1 MQGCQSRD
9 REYCSLPGIGLITS
23 ITRSPILDGIL
34 VIERSVTLS
43 HLLKRT
49 LAVAGM
55 GPPNELSSYIE
66 ALDHLKRSAELGQS
80 YRLLLIGAP
89 ARMTK
94 EFAALLA
101 YLGEPSQT
109 QGVLLM
115 VHEKS
120 PELLGFMQS
129 RARTNVVLWSDFSR
143 IPGAIKTLVPPAAG
157 AMPAEPAPA
166 TESGPSEHAVA
177 TRPTARGIRILLVD
191 DSQSV
196 RLAYRQLLE
205 RNGFEVATA
214 GSLREADEMTEH
226 GAFDLVIVD
235 YFLPDGNGDELCRRL
250 SARPGAPALA
260 IITGTYREDI
270 IKRCLDA
277 GAMECVFKN
286 EAKELFLARIS
297 TIARQITM
305 QKSVESERQ
314 RLNGILG
321 SVGDGVYGADG
332 AGVITFINPTGLRL
346 LGRTDESECVG
357 KTAHAIIH
365 YASEDGQ
372 PTQPGDSVLDR
383 AYQQGESLNAY
394 ETVFWKASGDG
405 IPVECTVLPLS
416 IAQQRQGSVVVFR
429 DISERKSAERLRWE
443 LNHDHLTGLANA
455 RHFDHILTQQLNRRR
470 EQGGYAALLYIDI
483 DRYNYI
489 IDTVGSANAEQLLV
503 NVVMAIGKRLR
514 EGDVLARIE
523 GDRFAL
529 LLAGVQLENLF
540 PIADGFRELLHQ
552 SHYTAHGQKRHATA
566 SIGVAVISKD
576 TPSSEYA
583 LEHARMACKNAK
595 QRGRDQ
601 TEIYVGEYD
610 ARIAREIES
619 GWTDR
624 LRLALEQ
631 ERFIFLVQPIVPLA
645 ALPTRESDIVE
656 RQGWRVNGAGTQGLE
671 YLFEV
676 LIRMIGKDGQLISP
690 GVFVPLAERV
700 GMMSK
705 IDLWAVNHLL
715 RYLASIKGLGA
726 PIAFNVNLSNLTLA
740 DPEAL
745 ALIEAAVRDS
755 GVPPRQLVFEITETS
770 ELTSLHTA
778 RKFIS
783 ALKKLGCR
791 FALDDFGTGFSS
803 FTHLRHLPV
812 DIVKIEGSFIE
823 GLAGSELDRK
833 MVASITQL
841 AQSLQMQVVGE
852 HVDSFATLTALRA
865 SGADFAQGNYL
876 GEPRPLKSVEFDKLF
891 PRG

>member
-1 MQGCQSRD
+1 M
-9 REYCSLPGIGLITS
+9 LI
-23 ITRSPILDGIL
+23 
-34 VIERSVTLS
+34 VERSVTLS

-49 LAVAGM
+49 LAAASLGT
-55 GPPNELSSYIE
+55 PNELSSYVE

-89 ARMTK
+89 ARMTE
-94 EFAALLA
+94 EFSTLLD
-101 YLGEPSQT
+101 YLRVTAQSLAI
-109 QGVLLM
+109 LLM
-115 VHEKS
+115 AHEKT
-120 PELLGFMQS
+120 PELLGFLQA
-129 RARTNVVLWSDFSR
+129 RARTNVVLWSDFNR
-143 IPGAIKTLVPPAAG
+143 IPGAIKTLVSPSALVAPINSVPKTPLPDEGGELAAG
-157 AMPAEPAPA
+157 P
-166 TESGPSEHAVA
+166 GVG
-177 TRPTARGIRILLVD
+177 GIRILLVD

-205 RNGFEVATA
+205 SNGFHVETA
-214 GSLREADEMTEH
+214 GTLREADQMAERGTY
-226 GAFDLVIVD
+226 DLVIVD

-260 IITGTYREDI
+260 IITGSYREDI

-286 EAKELFLARIS
+286 EAKELFLARVR
-297 TIARQITM
+297 TLTRQIQM
-305 QKSVESERQ
+305 QKSVEGERQ

-321 SVGDGVYGADG
+321 SVGDGVYGVDNT
-332 AGVITFINPTGLRL
+332 GVITFINPTGLRL
-346 LGRTDESECVG
+346 LGRADESEFVG
-357 KTAHAIIH
+357 KPAHAAIH
-365 YASEDGQ
+365 YAAEDGH
-372 PTQPGDSVLDR
+372 PTRPGEMELDR
-383 AYQQGESLNAY
+383 AYLQGESLSAH
-394 ETVFWKASGDG
+394 ETVFWKASGEG
-405 IPVECTVLPLS
+405 IPVECTVLPLA
-416 IAQQRQGSVVVFR
+416 IAQRREGSVIVFR
-429 DISERKSAERLRWE
+429 DISDRKSAERLRWE
-443 LNHDHLTGLANA
+443 LNHDRLTGLANA
-455 RHFDHILTQQLNRRR
+455 RHFNQILTQQLNRRR
-470 EQGGYAALLYIDI
+470 DQGGYAALLYIDI
-483 DRYNYI
+483 DRYNYV
-489 IDTVGSANAEQLLV
+489 IDTVGSAGAEQLLV
-503 NVVMAIGKRLR
+503 DVAAAIGKRLR

-552 SHYTAHGQKRHATA
+552 SQYVAHGQKRHATA

-583 LEHARMACKNAK
+583 LEHARLACKNAK

-619 GWTDR
+619 GWTER

-645 ALPTRESDIVE
+645 ALPMHESDIVE

-726 PIAFNVNLSNLTLA
+726 PIAFNVNLSNLTLV

-745 ALIEAAVRDS
+745 ALIEAAVHDS

-783 ALKKLGCR
+783 SLKKLGCR

-823 GLAGSELDRK
+823 GLSGSDLDRK

-841 AQSLQMQVVGE
+841 AQSLHLQVVGE
-852 HVDSFATLTALRA
+852 HVDSFATLTALRE
-865 SGADFAQGNYL
+865 SGADYAQGNYL
-876 GEPRPLKSVEFDKLF
+876 GEPRPLRSVEFDKLF
-891 PRG
+891 PHN

>member
-1 MQGCQSRD
+1 M
-9 REYCSLPGIGLITS
+9 
-23 ITRSPILDGIL
+23 DGIL
-34 VIERSVTLS
+34 VVERSVTLS

-49 LAVAGM
+49 LAAG
-55 GPPNELSSYIE
+55 GLSVPNELSSYVE
-66 ALDHLKRSAELGQS
+66 ALDHLKRSAELGHS
-80 YRLLLIGAP
+80 YGLLLIGAP
-89 ARMTK
+89 ARMTQ
-94 EFAALLA
+94 EFSALLEHLRSDA
-101 YLGEPSQT
+101 QT
-109 QGVLLM
+109 VAVLLM
-115 VHEKS
+115 AHEKS
-120 PELLGFMQS
+120 PELLGFMHA
-129 RARTNVVLWSDFSR
+129 RAHTNVVLWSDFNR
-143 IPGAIKTLVPPAAG
+143 IPGAIKTLAPEAATAAVTVAAPAATH
-157 AMPAEPAPA
+157 AHADSAPA
-166 TESGPSEHAVA
+166 ASTNDNA
-177 TRPTARGIRILLVD
+177 IRILLVD

-205 RNGFEVATA
+205 RNGFNVATA

-226 GAFDLVIVD
+226 GNYDLVIVD

-250 SARPGAPALA
+250 SARPGAPALV

-286 EAKELFLARIS
+286 EAKELFLARVR
-297 TIARQITM
+297 TLTRQIQA
-305 QKSVESERQ
+305 QKSIEGERQ

-321 SVGDGVYGADG
+321 AVGDGVYGVDN
-332 AGVITFINPTGLRL
+332 AGIITFINPTGLRL
-346 LGRTDESECVG
+346 LGRADESEFVG
-357 KTAHAIIH
+357 HPAHAVIH
-365 YASEDGQ
+365 YAAEDGRKT
-372 PTQPGDSVLDR
+372 PPGESRLDR
-383 AYQQGESLNAY
+383 AYLQGESLNAH
-394 ETVFWKASGDG
+394 ETVFWKATGEG

-416 IAQQRQGSVVVFR
+416 IAQRREGSVVVFR
-429 DISERKSAERLRWE
+429 DISDRKSAERLRWE
-443 LNHDHLTGLANA
+443 LNHDHLTGLVNA
-455 RHFDHILTQQLNRRR
+455 RHFNSILTEQLNRRR
-470 EQGGYAALLYIDI
+470 DQGGYAALLYIDI
-483 DRYNYI
+483 DRYNYV

-503 NVVMAIGKRLR
+503 DIAVSIGKRLR

-552 SHYTAHGQKRHATA
+552 SHYTANGQKRHATA

-583 LEHARMACKNAK
+583 LEHARLACKNAK

-619 GWTDR
+619 GWTER

-645 ALPTRESDIVE
+645 ALPTQESEIVE

-676 LIRMIGKDGQLISP
+676 LIRMVGKDGQLISP

-715 RYLASIKGLGA
+715 RYLASIKGLAA
-726 PIAFNVNLSNLTLA
+726 PIAFNVNLSNLTLV

-745 ALIEAAVRDS
+745 GLIEAAVRDS

-783 ALKKLGCR
+783 SLKKLGCR

-823 GLAGSELDRK
+823 GLSGSELDRK

-841 AQSLQMQVVGE
+841 AQSLHMQVVGE
-852 HVDSFATLTALRA
+852 HVDSFATLTALRE
-865 SGADFAQGNYL
+865 SGADYAQGNYL
-876 GEPRPLKSVEFDKLF
+876 GEPRPLRSVEFDKLF
-891 PRG
+891 PHA

>member
-1 MQGCQSRD
+1 M
-9 REYCSLPGIGLITS
+9 
-23 ITRSPILDGIL
+23 
-34 VIERSVTLS
+34 S

-49 LAVAGM
+49 LAAAGLSA
-55 GPPNELSSYIE
+55 PNELSSYVE
-66 ALDHLKRSAELGQS
+66 ALDHLKRSVELGQS
-80 YRLLLIGAP
+80 YGLLLIGAP

-94 EFAALLA
+94 EFAALLDHLRSDSA
-101 YLGEPSQT
+101 ST
-109 QGVLLM
+109 AVLLM
-115 VHEKS
+115 AHEKS
-120 PELLGFMQS
+120 PELLGFMQT
-129 RARTNVVLWSDFSR
+129 RARTNVVLWSDFNR
-143 IPGAIKTLVPPAAG
+143 IPGAIKTLAPAAP
-157 AMPAEPAPA
+157 MLA
-166 TESGPSEHAVA
+166 TPVSTVA
-177 TRPTARGIRILLVD
+177 TKPVHVESTPAASPNASSIRILLVD

-214 GSLREADEMTEH
+214 GTLREADEMTEH
-226 GAFDLVIVD
+226 GTYDLVIVD

-286 EAKELFLARIS
+286 EAKELFLARVR
-297 TIARQITM
+297 TLTRQIQT
-305 QKSVESERQ
+305 QKTVEGERQ

-321 SVGDGVYGADG
+321 SVGDGVYGVDN

-346 LGRTDESECVG
+346 LGRADESEFVG
-357 KTAHAIIH
+357 KPAHAVIH
-365 YASEDGQ
+365 YAAEDGQ
-372 PTQPGDSVLDR
+372 PVGPGESTLDR
-383 AYQQGESLNAY
+383 AYLQGESLNAH
-394 ETVFWKASGDG
+394 ETVFWKAGGEG
-405 IPVECTVLPLS
+405 IPVECTVLPLA
-416 IAQQRQGSVVVFR
+416 IAQRREGSVVVFR
-429 DISERKSAERLRWE
+429 DISDRKSAERLRWE
-443 LNHDHLTGLANA
+443 LNHDRLTGLANA
-455 RHFDHILTQQLNRRR
+455 RHFNQILTQQLNRRR
-470 EQGGYAALLYIDI
+470 DQGGYAALLYIDI

-489 IDTVGSANAEQLLV
+489 IDTVGSAAAEQLLV
-503 NVVMAIGKRLR
+503 DVAVAIGRRLR

-552 SHYTAHGQKRHATA
+552 SQYTSNGQKRHATA

-619 GWTDR
+619 GWTER

-645 ALPTRESDIVE
+645 ALPTKESEIVE

-676 LIRMIGKDGQLISP
+676 LIRMVGKDGQLISP

-705 IDLWAVNHLL
+705 IDLWAINHLL
-715 RYLASIKGLGA
+715 RYLASIKGLAA
-726 PIAFNVNLSNLTLA
+726 PIAFNVNLSNLTLV

-745 ALIEAAVRDS
+745 GLIEAAVRDS
-755 GVPPRQLVFEITETS
+755 GVPARQLVFEITETS

-783 ALKKLGCR
+783 SLKKLGCR

-823 GLAGSELDRK
+823 GLAGSDLDRK

-841 AQSLQMQVVGE
+841 AQSLHMQVVGE
-852 HVDSFATLTALRA
+852 HVDSFATLTALRE
-865 SGADFAQGNYL
+865 SGADYAQGNYL
-876 GEPRPLKSVEFDKLF
+876 GEPRPLRSVEFDKLF
-891 PRG
+891 PHA